1 MNMILRL
8 IALVLALAAGAPL
21 RAGSG
26 PSVPITILRLPD
38 GTRFGLIG
46 PRPSRPAPTV
56 FLLAHGLETMADE
69 PHYTDAG
76 RLLTPHGFLGVV
88 LDPPAHGKDV
98 RPGETGALD
107 GGLKGWRQRLDN
119 GEDFVAPFVAHCRGV
134 LDYLVREKLADPDRV
149 GAIGISR
156 GGFLA
161 IHLAAAE
168 PRIRCVVG
176 LSPVVDVM
184 VLREFNGTPRT
195 DLAAQ
200 LSLAAAI
207 PRLVGRPLWISISNN
222 DERVG
227 ADRVIAFSRAR
238 VAASIGGRAGNPI
251 VPVELV
257 VGPAVSAG
265 GSGHYSVQE
274 ADALAA
280 NWILRQF
287 GMPETA
293 PLGDAPHR

>member
-1 MNMILRL
+1 MNPTPSL
-8 IALVLALAAGAPL
+8 IALLLALVAGVPL
-21 RAGSG
+21 RAGSV
-26 PSVPITILRLPD
+26 PAVPITILRLPD
-38 GTRFGLIG
+38 GTRFGLVG
-46 PRPSRPAPTV
+46 PRPSKPAPTL
-56 FLLAHGLETMADE
+56 FLIAHGLETMAAE
-69 PHYTDAG
+69 PHYTDTG
-76 RLLTPHGFLGVV
+76 RLLTPHGFLGVA
-88 LDPPAHGKDV
+88 LDPPAHGEDV
-98 RPGETGALD
+98 RQGETGGLD
-107 GGLKGWRQRLDN
+107 GGLKGWRRRLDN
-119 GEDFVAPFVAHCRGV
+119 GEDFVAPFVAHCRAV

-149 GAIGISR
+149 GAVGISR
-156 GGFLA
+156 GGFLV

-176 LSPVVDVM
+176 LSPVVDLM

-195 DLAAQ
+195 DLAAR
-200 LSLAAAI
+200 LSLAAVI
-207 PRLVGRPLWISISNN
+207 PKLVGRPVWISISNN
-222 DERVG
+222 DQRVD
-227 ADRVIAFSRAR
+227 ADRVIAFSRAL
-238 VAASIGGRAGNPI
+238 VAASVGGGAGNPI

-293 PLGDAPHR
+293 PLGDASQP